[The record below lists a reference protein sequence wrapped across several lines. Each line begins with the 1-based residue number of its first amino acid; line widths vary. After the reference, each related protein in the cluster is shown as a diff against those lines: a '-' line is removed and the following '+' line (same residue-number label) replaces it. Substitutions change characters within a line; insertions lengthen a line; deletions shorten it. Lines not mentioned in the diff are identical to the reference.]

1 MSDTGG
7 GPAGPGGVDARS
19 ASWAAP
25 ARVLAFG
32 AGAAAAVALWLGS
45 VTWGEVSPEPGV
57 PHFWVADR
65 DGRHLVGLDR
75 ELFVSRSAFLSRPV
89 DLAVGEDGD
98 LWCLL
103 ARGDG
108 PDGPHGLLCVGTGVE
123 VPLEGRPLGLAAS
136 GGQASVLLDGPR
148 GVEVW
153 RVAPHGVAHRLA
165 RVREGTCLAARGAQV
180 LVGDSRGRV
189 SLLGSYGV
197 RSARPGDEIRAVA
210 AGAGSSWWVLTAGPD
225 ARLVHLAA
233 DLSTRRVL
241 ETGLEDPSMAVVPDA
256 DSVWL
261 VGGRERRALRI
272 AADGHEERALGDL
285 PMAGL
290 VAGAATRSGGLLL
303 LAPGAVLHIDSAG
316 RMARGQGGFGFL
328 VDGVLARP

>member
-1 MSDTGG
+1 
-7 GPAGPGGVDARS
+7 
-19 ASWAAP
+19 
-25 ARVLAFG
+25 
-32 AGAAAAVALWLGS
+32 
-45 VTWGEVSPEPGV
+45 
-57 PHFWVADR
+57 
-65 DGRHLVGLDR
+65 
-75 ELFVSRSAFLSRPV
+75 
-89 DLAVGEDGD
+89 
-98 LWCLL
+98 
-103 ARGDG
+103 
-108 PDGPHGLLCVGTGVE
+108 
-123 VPLEGRPLGLAAS
+123 
-136 GGQASVLLDGPR
+136 
-148 GVEVW
+148 
-153 RVAPHGVAHRLA
+153 
-165 RVREGTCLAARGAQV
+165 V

-241 ETGLEDPSMAVVPDA
+241 ETGLEAPSMAVALDA

-261 VGGRERRALRI
+261 VGGRERRALRV
-272 AADGHEERALGDL
+272 AADGHEERSLGDL